1 MVEIREILPGR
12 FERIGAHSHIKGL
25 GLRGLKAELV
35 ADGMVGQTEAREAAG
50 IIVRMIKEG
59 KMAGRGVLLAGP
71 PGTGK
76 TAIAIAIAK
85 ELGEDVPVVMI
96 TGSEIYSE
104 EVKKTEILTQVL
116 RKAIGVRI
124 HEIKKV
130 YEGVV
135 KNLDI
140 TMVKNPYNPYQQIPQ
155 SAKITIATKDESRTF
170 EVGQTIAIRLINEGV
185 SVGDVIMIDAET
197 GRVTRVGKAESPDVK
212 KYDIEAEKPVPVP
225 SGPILKEKEFIYTLT
240 LHDLDE
246 INARRSSFSLF
257 SLFGGGREE
266 KEIDPEIR
274 ERVNQ
279 MVKSMVEEGRAEIL
293 PGVVFIDESHML
305 DIEAFSFIARAME
318 SELAPI
324 IILASNRGFAKIRGT
339 ELVSPHGMPLDL
351 LDRLLIINTR
361 PYTEEEI
368 REILKIRAKEE
379 KIEVSEE
386 ALEYLTQIGV
396 KTSLRYA
403 VQLLTPSM
411 EHAKENGRKKIT
423 KEDVQ
428 AVEKLFAD
436 VKRSASYVRSHEKE
450 FMISEPA

>member
-1 MVEIREILPGR
+1 MVAIREVAPGR

-25 GLRGLKAELV
+25 GLKGLKAEMI

-59 KMAGRGVLLAGP
+59 KMAGRAVLLAGP

-85 ELGEDVPVVMI
+85 ELGPDVPVVMI

-124 HEIKKV
+124 HEMKKI
-130 YEGVV
+130 YEGEVRDI
-135 KNLDI
+135 DI
-140 TMVKNPYNPYQQIPQ
+140 TMTKNPYNPYQQIPQ
-155 SAKITIATKDESRTF
+155 SAKITLATKDESKTF

-185 SVGDVIMIDAET
+185 AKGDVIMIDAET
-197 GRVTRVGKAESPDVK
+197 GRVTRLGKSESSLAK
-212 KYDIEAEKPVPVP
+212 HYDIEAEQPVPVP
-225 SGPILKEKEFIYTLT
+225 SGSILKEKEFIYTLT

-246 INARRSSFSLF
+246 INARRSSFSIF
-257 SLFGGGREE
+257 SIFGGGKEE
-266 KEIDPEIR
+266 REIDPEIR
-274 ERVNQ
+274 ERVNE
-279 MVKSMVEEGRAEIL
+279 MVKNMVEEGRAEIL
-293 PGVVFIDESHML
+293 PGVCFIDESHML
-305 DIEAFSFIARAME
+305 DIEAYSFIARAME

-339 ELVSPHGMPLDL
+339 ELISPHGMPLDL

-361 PYTEEEI
+361 PYTADEI
-368 REILKIRAKEE
+368 TEILKIRAKEE
-379 KIEVSEE
+379 KIELEE
-386 ALEYLTQIGV
+386 DALQYLTEIGT
-396 KTSLRYA
+396 KSSLRYA

-411 EHAKENGRKKIT
+411 EHAREQGRSKIT

-428 AVEKLFAD
+428 AVEKLFSD
-436 VKRSASYVRSHEKE
+436 VKRSANYVRKLEQE
-450 FMISEPA
+450 FMVSEPA